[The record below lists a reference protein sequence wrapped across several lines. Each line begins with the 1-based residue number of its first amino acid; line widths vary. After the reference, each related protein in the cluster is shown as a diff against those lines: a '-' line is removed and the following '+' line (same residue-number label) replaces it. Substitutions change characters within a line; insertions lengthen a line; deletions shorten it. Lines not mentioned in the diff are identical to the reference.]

1 MIPNQLV
8 TWLNRVHWIQI
19 KWLWLNGENDGAGD
33 RAPDG
38 ASPEVHR
45 QRSGV
50 HPRAREKA
58 EKGEGVTVK
67 LTRGLKTSG
76 EHGRTVG
83 DDDRR
88 RESTGDDELG
98 TGSVGVRPK
107 AAEVVP
113 HGPVNMGEGSG

>member
-1 MIPNQLV
+1 MAPATELP
-8 TWLNRVHWIQI
+8 T
-19 KWLWLNGENDGAGD
+19 GD
-33 RAPDG
+33 RRRIAG
-38 ASPEVHR
+38 K
-45 QRSGV
+45 RSGV

-58 EKGEGVTVK
+58 GKDEGVTAK
-67 LTRGLKTSG
+67 LTRGLKTPG
-76 EHGRTVG
+76 KHGRTVG